1 MTLRLRYAARSDIG
15 LIRSNNQDALYAGPR
30 LVAVADGMGG
40 AAAGDVA
47 SAVTIATFAALD
59 DDEPPSDLIG
69 VLGQTVAQAND
80 QLRQMIDADHEL
92 AGMGTTLTA
101 MLWSGGRLGLAH
113 IGDSRA
119 YLLRDGE
126 LTQITHDQTLVQRLV
141 DEGELAAAD
150 VPSHP
155 QRSVLLRV
163 LNGEPDMEA
172 DLSVREARE
181 GDRYLL
187 CSDGLSSVVS
197 LDTLRDT
204 LDTADPVA
212 AVDALVDLALRG
224 GGPDNITCIVADV
237 VGTDASASAEPV
249 VGGSVADDGEGRR
262 IDTHTA
268 AGRAAA
274 LRAHL
279 QPAARSRLDDP
290 GQPRRRWH
298 GPVLVLGLLIV
309 VAGALFGGTWWY
321 SQNQFYVG
329 SDGTR
334 VAVYKGISGDI
345 LGVRFSSEIE
355 RTAIQVSSLST
366 FERDKVEATISATS
380 KHNAEQIVATLT
392 SSSQSSTPPST
403 PPATSPT
410 GSTAA
415 SSAASPAVSGSP

>member
-59 DDEPPSDLIG
+59 DDEPPSDLLD
-69 VLGQTVAQAND
+69 VLEQTVSQAND
-80 QLRQMIDADHEL
+80 QLRQMVEADREL

-101 MLWSGGRLGLAH
+101 MLWAGGRIGLAH

-141 DEGELAAAD
+141 DEGQLDLAD

-197 LDTLRDT
+197 LETIHDTLRID
-204 LDTADPVA
+204 DPVA

-224 GGPDNITCIVADV
+224 GGPDNITCVVADV
-237 VGTDASASAEPV
+237 VGTDRTASAEPV
-249 VGGSVADDGEGRR
+249 VGGSVADDGQGRR
-262 IDTHTA
+262 IDTHTS

-279 QPAARSRLDDP
+279 QPPARRTEEP
-290 GQPRRRWH
+290 VRARRRWH

-309 VAGALFGGTWWY
+309 VAAVLLGGTWWY
-321 SQNQFYVG
+321 SQHQFYVG

-334 VAVYKGISGDI
+334 VAVYKGIKGDV
-345 LGVRFSSEIE
+345 LGIRFSSEIE
-355 RTAIQVSSLST
+355 RTSITVATLSG
-366 FERDKVEATISATS
+366 FERDKVNATISATS
-380 KHNAEQIVATLT
+380 KRDADDIVANLT
-392 SSSQSSTPPST
+392 KSDSGQPNPASS
-403 PPATSPT
+403 PPATD
-410 GSTAA
+410 
-415 SSAASPAVSGSP
+415 SSAASSPAGSP

>member
-80 QLRQMIDADHEL
+80 QLRQMIEADSEL

-101 MLWSGGRLGLAH
+101 MLWSGGRIGLAH

-126 LTQITHDQTLVQRLV
+126 LTQITHDQTFVQRLV
-141 DEGELAAAD
+141 DEGQLALAD

-197 LDTLRDT
+197 LETLRAT

-237 VGTDASASAEPV
+237 VGTDSSASAEPV

-279 QPAARSRLDDP
+279 QPQLRSREEDP
-290 GQPRRRWH
+290 GRPRRRWH

-321 SQNQFYVG
+321 SQSQFYVG
-329 SDGTR
+329 SDGSR
-334 VAVYKGISGDI
+334 VAIYKGINGDV
-345 LGVRFSSEIE
+345 LGVHFSSEIE
-355 RTAIQVSSLST
+355 RTAITTDSLSS
-366 FERDKVEATISATS
+366 FERDKVEATISANS
-380 KHNAEQIVATLT
+380 KHDAERIIATLT
-392 SSSQSSTPPST
+392 TSAPPGAGGS
-403 PPATSPT
+403 TSPAP
-410 GSTAA
+410 SSPA
-415 SSAASPAVSGSP
+415 SALASPDALGSP

>member
-47 SAVTIATFAALD
+47 SAVTIATLAALD
-59 DDEPPSDLIG
+59 DDEPPADLLE
-69 VLGQTVAQAND
+69 VLEQAVAQANE
-80 QLRQMIDADHEL
+80 QLRQMVEADNEL

-101 MLWSGGRLGLAH
+101 MLWSGGRIGLAH

-141 DEGELAAAD
+141 DEGQLDLAD

-163 LNGEPDMEA
+163 LNGEPDMAA

-197 LDTLRDT
+197 LETLHDTLRIE
-204 LDTADPVA
+204 DPVA

-224 GGPDNITCIVADV
+224 GGPDNITCVVADV
-237 VGTDASASAEPV
+237 VGTDRSASAEPV
-249 VGGSVADDGEGRR
+249 VGGSVADDGQGRR

-279 QPAARSRLDDP
+279 QPPARARHDEP
-290 GQPRRRWH
+290 GRPRRRWH

-309 VAGALFGGTWWY
+309 VAAVLLGGTWWY
-321 SQNQFYVG
+321 SQHQYYVG
-329 SDGTR
+329 SDGSR
-334 VAVYKGISGDI
+334 VAVYKGIKGDV
-345 LGVRFSSEIE
+345 LGIHFSSEIE
-355 RTAIQVSSLST
+355 RTAIPVSTLSS
-366 FERDKVEATISATS
+366 FERDKVTATISATS
-380 KHNAEQIVATLT
+380 RRDADDIVANLT
-392 SSSQSSTPPST
+392 KGDGGQPNPASSPAPAASTP
-403 PPATSPT
+403 
-410 GSTAA
+410 AA
-415 SSAASPAVSGSP
+415 SAPAGSP

>member
-59 DDEPPSDLIG
+59 DDEPPSDLIS
-69 VLGQTVAQAND
+69 VLQQTVAQAND
-80 QLRQMIDADHEL
+80 QLRQMIDADGEL

-101 MLWSGGRLGLAH
+101 MLWSGGRIGLAH

-126 LTQITHDQTLVQRLV
+126 LSQITHDQTLVQRLV
-141 DEGELAAAD
+141 DEGQLALSD
-150 VPSHP
+150 VASHP

-163 LNGEPDMEA
+163 LNGEPDMSA

-187 CSDGLSSVVS
+187 CSDGLSGVVS
-197 LDTLRDT
+197 LETLRDT
-204 LDTADPVA
+204 LDLADPVA

-224 GGPDNITCIVADV
+224 GGPDNITCVIADV
-237 VGTDASASAEPV
+237 VGADQSASAEPV
-249 VGGSVADDGEGRR
+249 VGGSVADDSQGRR

-274 LRAHL
+274 LRTHL
-279 QPAARSRLDDP
+279 QPQSRIRDIDQ
-290 GQPRRRWH
+290 GRPRRRWH

-309 VAGALFGGTWWY
+309 VGGALFGGTWWY
-321 SQNQFYVG
+321 SQHQYYVG

-334 VAVYKGISGDI
+334 VAVYRGINGDV
-345 LGVRFSSEIE
+345 LGVHFSSEIE
-355 RTAIQVSSLST
+355 RTAIAMSSLSS
-366 FERDKVEATISATS
+366 FERDKVQATISATS
-380 KHNAEQIVATLT
+380 KHDAERIVATLT
-392 SSSQSSTPPST
+392 SATQPAGTP
-403 PPATSPT
+403 
-410 GSTAA
+410 STAA
-415 SSAASPAVSGSP
+415 PSVSGSP

>member
-59 DDEPPSDLIG
+59 DDEPPSDLLG
-69 VLGQTVAQAND
+69 VLEQTVAQAND
-80 QLRQMIDADHEL
+80 QLRQMIDADREL

-101 MLWSGGRLGLAH
+101 MLWSGGRIGLAH

-126 LTQITHDQTLVQRLV
+126 LAQITHDQTLVQRLV
-141 DEGELAAAD
+141 DEGQLELAD

-163 LNGEPDMEA
+163 LNGEPEMAA

-197 LDTLRDT
+197 LETIRDS
-204 LDTADPVA
+204 LDIEDPAA
-212 AVDALVDLALRG
+212 AVDALVDLALRS
-224 GGPDNITCIVADV
+224 GGPDNITCVIADV
-237 VGTDASASAEPV
+237 VGTDRSASAEPV
-249 VGGSVADDGEGRR
+249 VGGSVADDGQGRR

-279 QPAARSRLDDP
+279 QPPSRARQEDP
-290 GQPRRRWH
+290 GRPRRRWH
-298 GPVLVLGLLIV
+298 GPVLVLGLLLV
-309 VAGALFGGTWWY
+309 VAAVLLGGTWWY
-321 SQNQFYVG
+321 SQHQYYVG

-334 VAVYKGISGDI
+334 VAIYQGIKGDV
-345 LGVRFSSEIE
+345 LGIHFSSEIE
-355 RTAIQVSSLST
+355 RTAIPIASLSS
-366 FERDKVEATISATS
+366 FERSKVIATISATS
-380 KHNAEQIVATLT
+380 RHDADDIVTNLGKDDGDAGQP
-392 SSSQSSTPPST
+392 SSSAP
-403 PPATSPT
+403 
-410 GSTAA
+410 A
-415 SSAASPAVSGSP
+415 SSPAGSP